1 MNNIATC
8 TILVVACLSWP
19 CFFDSSKICS
29 FSKPQSPESLEIVMI
44 ATSSLEV
51 DARSEA
57 YVIKCQ
63 QLRQTMVAQEDILPA
78 ALASQ
83 AQRASPVLL
92 VHCSVRRSVS
102 EMLSVKQKASFTLA
116 SSCASG
122 ICLSASFV

>member
-57 YVIKCQ
+57 YGNKV
-63 QLRQTMVAQEDILPA
+63 
-78 ALASQ
+78 
-83 AQRASPVLL
+83 
-92 VHCSVRRSVS
+92 
-102 EMLSVKQKASFTLA
+102 
-116 SSCASG
+116 
-122 ICLSASFV
+122 SASKADDGSTRR